1 MYDNEFKTW
10 SCDNFIAR
18 AMLFMALHAVTCTH
32 DCSRTFLML
41 IFNSFKNNS
50 CCKK

>member
-10 SCDNFIAR
+10 SCDNFITH
-18 AMLFMALHAVTCTH
+18 AMLFMALHAVACTC
-32 DCSRTFLML
+32 DCSMTFLML
-41 IFNSFKNNS
+41 NFNSVKNNS